1 MSDLG
6 ERGIGLASVASLLGL
21 QPSFLSVQSLYS
33 NPEKNLK
40 ASFYHITL
48 LLKNLWLST
57 AMGTQSKSS
66 TPYIPRRASPGSAT
80 SSPTQTWHPLSLH
93 PGPLFPECSSFT
105 LYRCPSCFKGQLKLS
120 LLQKSFIRLHGLNSK
135 YHS

>member
-6 ERGIGLASVASLLGL
+6 ERGIGLAAVASLLGL

-57 AMGTQSKSS
+57 AVGTQSKSS
-66 TPYIPRRASPGSAT
+66 YT
-80 SSPTQTWHPLSLH
+80 LH
-93 PGPLFPECSSFT
+93 PKTGLSRLSHLVTDPNVAPSESSSRAFVPGMLF
-105 LYRCPSCFKGQLKLS
+105 LHS
-120 LLQKSFIRLHGLNSK
+120 L
-135 YHS
+135 